1 MTVSMKRLVVVL
13 AGTLLLANGASVVA
27 GSDKKTED
35 KARGFDIK
43 DLPLPVIEACL
54 KEVPD
59 IAFVKVEKQTSWRRG
74 QSFRIWAMDG
84 KERDIY
90 LVVSAAGKIIERPKL
105 IKETKDKGK
114 EAGTPTQT
122 R

>member
-1 MTVSMKRLVVVL
+1 MTVPMRSLAAVL
-13 AGTLLLANGASVVA
+13 AGTLILASGAAVTA
-27 GSDKKTED
+27 GSEKKNEG
-35 KARGFDIK
+35 KAQGFDVK

-84 KERDIY
+84 KQRQVY
-90 LVVSAAGKIIERPKL
+90 LEVGAAGKIIERPKL
-105 IKETKDKGK
+105 VKEKAKSSGP
-114 EAGTPTQT
+114 EGN